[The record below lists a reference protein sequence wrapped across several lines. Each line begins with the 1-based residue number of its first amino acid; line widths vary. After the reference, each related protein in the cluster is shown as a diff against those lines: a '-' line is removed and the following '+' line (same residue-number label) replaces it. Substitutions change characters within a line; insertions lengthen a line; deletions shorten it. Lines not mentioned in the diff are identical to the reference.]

1 MPVWASNYGGMSQVW
16 RNVDGAN
23 VPKFFPPVYLKRD
36 RKGGGCCLLSSYIS
50 TWKWEKI
57 I

>member
-23 VPKFFPPVYLKRD
+23 VPKIFPPVYFKRD